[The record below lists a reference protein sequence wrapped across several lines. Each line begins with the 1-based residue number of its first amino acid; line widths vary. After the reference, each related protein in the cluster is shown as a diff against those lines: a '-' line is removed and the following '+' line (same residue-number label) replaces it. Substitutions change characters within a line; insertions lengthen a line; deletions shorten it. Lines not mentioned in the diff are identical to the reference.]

1 MDKAQ
6 TRKRENGTTHISPDL
21 RKAHSNIARGLC
33 LENKTKEIIQDY

>member
-6 TRKRENGTTHISPDL
+6 TRKRQNRRTHISPDL
-21 RKAHSNIARGLC
+21 RKAHGDIARDLS